1 MKPPPAARYEDLLE
15 VPDHRVAEIL
25 DGTLY
30 THPRPAARHARVGS
44 RLGMDL
50 GGPYDGEPDGTDRPG
65 GWWILDEPEL
75 HLADDIL
82 VPDLAGWRRDRMPVI
97 PDVAYFTLAPDWVCE
112 VLSPSTARLDRTL
125 KMQIYAREGVR
136 YLWMV
141 DPLAQTLES
150 YQLEVERWLLLR
162 TWGAAE
168 RARVVPFDGIE
179 LELSRWWIAP
189 PNP

>member
-1 MKPPPAARYEDLLE
+1 
-15 VPDHRVAEIL
+15 
-25 DGTLY
+25 
-30 THPRPAARHARVGS
+30 
-44 RLGMDL
+44 
-50 GGPYDGEPDGTDRPG
+50 
-65 GWWILDEPEL
+65 
-75 HLADDIL
+75 
-82 VPDLAGWRRDRMPVI
+82 
-97 PDVAYFTLAPDWVCE
+97 
-112 VLSPSTARLDRTL
+112 
-125 KMQIYAREGVR
+125 MQIYAREGVR